1 MRFSKCSFVAILS
14 VAIQT
19 PKITAGWIFP
29 DRTAQQKTPLNRGC
43 SIMSSRSLMTELYSA
58 ADDDSSTKTLDVCMS
73 PGCVADGAETTL
85 LKLRAL
91 SSSCQDSITISRG
104 VCCSLCGNG
113 PVAMDP
119 ASGKKHRKITT
130 NQKILDLLGIDSKN
144 LDPNQEAVLEG
155 IDLCLKGDQDF
166 GRRNYKGAS
175 KFYAQGIE
183 KGMTAAIA
191 LGGDNPVALEWVVK
205 ALSNEGTCKVKMNDM
220 DGAIV
225 SAGTAYQLSQ
235 KRSSE
240 SLEVL
245 QEAYQAKKQTSE
257 EFEALQALF
266 QLYKEEEEAQKGLK
280 PARRKKVTPM
290 EQNKRR
296 SLEFR
301 LSQLE
306 ATVKS

>member
-1 MRFSKCSFVAILS
+1 M
-14 VAIQT
+14 
-19 PKITAGWIFP
+19 
-29 DRTAQQKTPLNRGC
+29 
-43 SIMSSRSLMTELYSA
+43 
-58 ADDDSSTKTLDVCMS
+58 
-73 PGCVADGAETTL
+73 
-85 LKLRAL
+85 
-91 SSSCQDSITISRG
+91 
-104 VCCSLCGNG
+104 
-113 PVAMDP
+113 
-119 ASGKKHRKITT
+119 
-130 NQKILDLLGIDSKN
+130 
-144 LDPNQEAVLEG
+144 
-155 IDLCLKGDQDF
+155 
-166 GRRNYKGAS
+166 
-175 KFYAQGIE
+175 
-183 KGMTAAIA
+183 
-191 LGGDNPVALEWVVK
+191 ALEWVVK